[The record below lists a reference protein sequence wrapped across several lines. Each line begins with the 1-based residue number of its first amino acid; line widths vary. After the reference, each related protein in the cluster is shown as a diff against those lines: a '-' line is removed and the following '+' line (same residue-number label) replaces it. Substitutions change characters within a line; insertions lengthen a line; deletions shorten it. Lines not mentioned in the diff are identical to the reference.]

1 MTDNALA
8 PVAGPRDLVNVDQVA
23 RPASRHPVAVY
34 LGSLS
39 PSSRRTQREAL
50 DAVAHIATN
59 GAADAITCPWST
71 MRYQHT
77 QAIRSALEDLV
88 ATKRYSPA
96 TANRLLSA
104 LRRVLKECW
113 RLGEMTNEDAA
124 RAADLK
130 AIKGDRLAAGRAI
143 PSGEM
148 DAILEACARDP
159 GAIGRRDAA
168 LVAVAYS
175 SGCRREE
182 LARLD
187 LGDYNPVDDS
197 LRVLGKGNKERLTYA
212 NAAGAT
218 AALADWLALRGDAP
232 GALFCAITKGGRVTL
247 RRLTAQAVYSILL
260 ERAQQAGVSDLSPHD
275 FRRTFISDLL
285 DAGEDL
291 ATVQRLAGHSSPVT
305 TARYDR
311 RGEAAKRRAVARLS
325 VPYRRRA

>member
-23 RPASRHPVAVY
+23 RPASHHPVAVY

-39 PSSRRTQREAL
+39 PSSRRTQLEAL
-50 DAVAHIATN
+50 ETVAHIATG

-96 TANRLLSA
+96 TANRMLSA
-104 LRRVLKECW
+104 LRRVLKEAW
-113 RLGEMTNEDAA
+113 RLGEMSNEDAA

-130 AIKGDRLAAGRAI
+130 AIKGDRLPAGRAI
-143 PSGEM
+143 TPGELRAM
-148 DAILEACARDP
+148 LEACSRDP

-168 LVAVAYS
+168 LVAVAYCT
-175 SGCRREE
+175 GCRREE
-182 LARLD
+182 LARLT
-187 LGDYNPVDDS
+187 LGDYTPVDGS
-197 LRVLGKGNKERLTYA
+197 LRALGKGNKERLVYLE
-212 NAAGAT
+212 AGAT
-218 AALADWLALRGDAP
+218 AALADWLTLRGDAP

-247 RRLTAQAVYSILL
+247 RSMTAQAVYSILL

>member
-8 PVAGPRDLVNVDQVA
+8 TVAGRRDLVNVDQVA

-39 PSSRRTQREAL
+39 TSSRRTQREAL
-50 DAVAHIATN
+50 DAVAYIATN
-59 GAADAITCPWST
+59 GAADAMSCPWST

-96 TANRLLSA
+96 TANRMLSA

-130 AIKGDRLAAGRAI
+130 AIKGDRLPAGRAI
-143 PSGEM
+143 TPGELRAM
-148 DAILEACARDP
+148 LEACGRAP
-159 GAIGRRDAA
+159 GAIGHRDAA

-175 SGCRREE
+175 TGCRRDE
-182 LARLD
+182 LARLA
-187 LGDYNPVDDS
+187 LGDYNPTDAS
-197 LRVLGKGNKERLTYA
+197 LRALGKGNKERLVYLE
-212 NAAGAT
+212 AGAT
-218 AALADWLALRGDAP
+218 AALADWLVLRGDAP

-247 RRLTAQAVYSILL
+247 RGLTAQAVYSILL

-311 RGEAAKRRAVARLS
+311 RGEEAKKRAVARLS
-325 VPYRRRA
+325 VPYRRRS

>member
-8 PVAGPRDLVNVDQVA
+8 TVAGRRDLVNVDQVA

-39 PSSRRTQREAL
+39 TSSRRTQREAL
-50 DAVAHIATN
+50 DAVAYIATN
-59 GAADAITCPWST
+59 GAADAMSCPWST

-96 TANRLLSA
+96 TANRMLSA

-130 AIKGDRLAAGRAI
+130 AIKGDRLPAGRAI
-143 PSGEM
+143 TPGELRAM
-148 DAILEACARDP
+148 LEACGRAP

-175 SGCRREE
+175 TGCRRDE
-182 LARLD
+182 LARLA
-187 LGDYNPVDDS
+187 LGDYNPTDAS
-197 LRVLGKGNKERLTYA
+197 LRALGKGNKERLVYLE
-212 NAAGAT
+212 AGAT
-218 AALADWLALRGDAP
+218 AALADWLVLRGDAP

-247 RRLTAQAVYSILL
+247 RGLTAQAVYSILL

-311 RGEAAKRRAVARLS
+311 RGEEAKKRAVARLS
-325 VPYRRRA
+325 VPYRRRS